1 MLHRLLQ
8 LSATAS
14 LAAAA
19 LLVVPPALAHVGHG
33 DEFQQQGDVR
43 QVKTN
48 AESDALLGVMTEKPE
63 QGPQGLTVPT
73 TAVVDAD
80 GRPLVFVK
88 SGMTYDPVFVA
99 IGATN
104 GDRVALSSG
113 VSADE
118 DVVVQGAL
126 SLYAESKKS
135 QQPETGKGADAPAAT
150 PSEATAATSPQPQ
163 LNPIAIGAAAVG
175 VLALSGVAVT
185 RLGRRSK

>member
-1 MLHRLLQ
+1 
-8 LSATAS
+8 
-14 LAAAA
+14 
-19 LLVVPPALAHVGHG
+19 
-33 DEFQQQGDVR
+33 
-43 QVKTN
+43 
-48 AESDALLGVMTEKPE
+48 
-63 QGPQGLTVPT
+63 
-73 TAVVDAD
+73 
-80 GRPLVFVK
+80 
-88 SGMTYDPVFVA
+88 MTYDPVFVA

-104 GDRVALSSG
+104 GDRVAMSSG

-135 QQPETGKGADAPAAT
+135 QQPETGKGADGPAAT

-163 LNPIAIGAAAVG
+163 LNPIAIGVAAVG

>member
-1 MLHRLLQ
+1 
-8 LSATAS
+8 
-14 LAAAA
+14 
-19 LLVVPPALAHVGHG
+19 VGHG

-80 GRPLVFVK
+80 GRPLVLVK

-104 GDRVALSSG
+104 GDRVAISSG

-175 VLALSGVAVT
+175 VLALSGVAMT